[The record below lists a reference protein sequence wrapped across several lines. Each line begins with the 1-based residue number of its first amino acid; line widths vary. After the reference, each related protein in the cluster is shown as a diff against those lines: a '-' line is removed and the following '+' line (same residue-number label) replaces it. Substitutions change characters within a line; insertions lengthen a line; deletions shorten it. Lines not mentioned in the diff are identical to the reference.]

1 MKRIIVFVCAGS
13 LLFSC
18 SKKNPSAPTDPTG
31 GQPKSSVVVPVAGPD
46 LSSVIL
52 TLNGLYI
59 KDSFE
64 YDTTHNI
71 ARLLQYDFDSTI
83 LGGPVAD
90 SEIVAF
96 AITGNGL
103 PSAYNFTRHL
113 NTTTHQLF
121 YNAQRQVIK
130 DTCSTSGYVAY
141 YTYVAGS
148 ISANVLLN
156 GTTADSRL
164 DQLYINSNNDQ
175 DSTIIYLSGSDGI
188 ADSLVTSEVYTFS
201 SYPNPAYYPAI
212 SNVAGPLLYVL
223 IQDYIGGG
231 YGSVTVPLTDFIS
244 KMSKGTVAHYAGDL
258 LAIVSLT
265 TTVDSKGRVSL
276 VTYPADNQEKIR
288 YTYYP

>member
-1 MKRIIVFVCAGS
+1 MKRMIVFVCAMS

-18 SKKNPSAPTDPTG
+18 SKKSSSAPSDPTG
-31 GQPKSSVVVPVAGPD
+31 KNSVTVPVVGPD

-64 YDTTHNI
+64 YDTSHNI
-71 ARLLQYDFDSTI
+71 ARLLQYDFDSTV

-96 AITGNGL
+96 VITGNNL
-103 PSAYNFTRHL
+103 PSAYNFTRDL
-113 NTTTHQLF
+113 ITTTHQLF
-121 YNAQRQVIK
+121 YNNQNQVIK

-141 YTYVAGS
+141 YTYPAGS
-148 ISANVLLN
+148 ISADVLFN
-156 GTTADSRL
+156 GTTADSRV
-164 DQLYINSNNDQ
+164 DQLYINNSNNE
-175 DSTIIYLSGSDGI
+175 DSTKVYLSGSDGV

-201 SYPNPAYYPAI
+201 SYTNPAYYPAI

-223 IQDYIGGG
+223 TQDYIGGG
-231 YGSVTVPLTDFIS
+231 YGSVTIPVTDFIS
-244 KMSKGTVAHYAGDL
+244 KMSKATTAHYGGAL
-258 LAIVSLT
+258 LATVSLAT
-265 TTVDSKGRVSL
+265 TLDSKGRVSL
-276 VTYPADNQEKIR
+276 ITYPSDNLEKIR